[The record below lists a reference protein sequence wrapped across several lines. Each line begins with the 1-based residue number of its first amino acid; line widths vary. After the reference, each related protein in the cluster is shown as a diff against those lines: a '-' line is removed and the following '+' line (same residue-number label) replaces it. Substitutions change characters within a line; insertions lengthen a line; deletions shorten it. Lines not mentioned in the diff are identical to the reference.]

1 MSNAEYDMLDRNE
14 QLKINLKLDF
24 EKNVLRR
31 KMEYEM
37 ERMKAIR
44 NTASY
49 LNLLCMLAIITGIQL
64 YFYMEHKHFLTFALC
79 IIPVVGFILDCFAM
93 FIETPRNGYKRT
105 RDIKRYIES
114 KVDCNTDY
122 EVLSRLKTRKLTA
135 LTDDLE
141 YINNTNQILVNYV
154 ITDLI
159 AEGIIMFI
167 TLCLL

>member
-64 YFYMEHKHFLTFALC
+64 YMGHKHFLTFALC
-79 IIPVVGFILDCFAM
+79 IIPVVGFILDCLAM
-93 FIETPRNGYKRT
+93 FIKTPRNGYKKA

-122 EVLSRLKTRKLTA
+122 EVSRLRTRKLAA
-135 LTDDLE
+135 LTDGLE